1 MLKRLLMMTDLG
13 PASRRA
19 FVPLVTLAKAL
30 GDAKVIL
37 VHTIEGSSEQTF
49 LDAFVCE
56 QIDIRA
62 KRAASGP
69 LTAQADRL
77 RAKGLDVETEL
88 VIGSPFSVVQEVYA
102 RHGADLII
110 MPTEGHH
117 SLLRRVSNSATARVI
132 RDNEVPVLVINGV
145 FDPQPWLGYGP
156 VVHPVVLGSDTSA
169 GLKTAI
175 DFASLVG
182 AELHLLHVLA
192 PPLPPGAY
200 DNDAEVAAAV
210 AEGHASWKTKVTVRL
225 DELAGG
231 CGTVKTIGVVVEHDN
246 TGEGVVAYLN
256 QIRAGSVVLPSLGRD
271 AVHTRLMG
279 SVAEHVLLNAPCPAL
294 IFDQP
299 L

>member
-19 FVPLVTLAKAL
+19 FAPLTKLAKAL

-69 LTAQADRL
+69 LKAQADRL

-88 VIGSPFSVVQEVYA
+88 VIGSPFSVVHEVYA
-102 RHGADLII
+102 RHDADLVI

-132 RDNEVPVLVINGV
+132 RDRDVPVLIVNGM
-145 FDPQPWLGYGP
+145 FDPQPWLGFGP
-156 VVHPVVLGSDTSA
+156 VVHPVVLDSETAA
-169 GLKTAI
+169 GLKTAT
-175 DFASLVG
+175 DFAALVG
-182 AELHLLHVLA
+182 AELHLLHVVA
-192 PPLPPGAY
+192 PPLPPSAY
-200 DNDAEVAAAV
+200 DDDAELAAAV
-210 AEGHASWKTKVTVRL
+210 AEGHADWKKRVSVRL

-231 CGTVKTIGVVVEHDN
+231 CGAVKTIGVVVEHDN
-246 TGEGVVAYLN
+246 AGEGVVAYLD
-256 QIRAGSVVLPSLGRD
+256 QIRAGSVVVPSLGRD
-271 AVHTRLMG
+271 AVHTRLVG
-279 SVAEHVLLNAPCPAL
+279 SAAEHVSLNAPCPIL
-294 IFDQP
+294 IFDRA